1 MKKLFIALFPVLLL
15 SACSDVLDLNP
26 TDAISSEVALE
37 TDEGVKQL
45 LIGAYNSFSASS
57 LCGGELMRNAEL
69 FGGLDEI
76 VWLGTYEAPRE
87 IYNHQILVTNVDV
100 EGLWVQGYDLIN
112 ICNNVLAHLDA
123 VKEADRNRVRGEA
136 LLLRGWVLFELTR
149 FFGQQYVAGTSN
161 TQPAVPIVL
170 TPSAS
175 STDNA
180 FPARNSVEE
189 CYAQAISDVSEA
201 ETLLPVTNDVFATRY
216 TAAAVLARIYLQMEN
231 YEGARDAADRV
242 ISSGKYSLL
251 PAYAEVFATDALTKE
266 CVFGIVVTAT
276 DGIND
281 MNTYFSTL
289 AYGGRGDIEIRQSF
303 LDLYDPADA
312 RKALYFKTA
321 NRWRTGKFNNQFG
334 DINIIRLAEMYLI
347 RAECNL
353 RLGTS
358 VGASPLDD
366 YNKTRQRAGLPAATS
381 VTLDD
386 VLLERRLELAHEGF
400 RVHDIKRLRQSV
412 GSFPWN
418 DPMMV
423 YPIPQREITI
433 NPNLIQNPGY

>member
-1 MKKLFIALFPVLLL
+1 MKTFAIILFAFFGLA
-15 SACSDVLDLNP
+15 ACSDVLELTP
-26 TDAISSEVALE
+26 TDAISTEVALE
-37 TDEGVKQL
+37 TDEGVKQV
-45 LIGAYNSFSASS
+45 LIGAYNALSASS
-57 LCGGELMRNAEL
+57 LFGGELMRNAEL

-76 VWLGTYEAPRE
+76 VWLGTFEAPRE

-100 EGLWVQGYDLIN
+100 EGFWVEAYNLIN
-112 ICNNVLAHLDA
+112 ICNNILAHIDV

-136 LLLRGWVLFELTR
+136 LLLRGWILFELTR
-149 FFGQQYVAGTSN
+149 FFGQQYVAGTNN
-161 TQPAVPIVL
+161 TQLGVPII
-170 TPSAS
+170 TSPSAA

-180 FPARNSVEE
+180 FPARNTVEE
-189 CYAQAISDVSEA
+189 CYAQALADVTEA
-201 ETLLPVTNDVFATRY
+201 EALLPATNEVFATKY

-231 YEGARDAADRV
+231 YEAARDAAHRV

-251 PAYAEVFATDALTKE
+251 PTYAEIFNTDGLTKE

-276 DGIND
+276 DGINA

-289 AYGGRGDIEIRQSF
+289 AYGGRGDIEIKQSF
-303 LDLYDPADA
+303 LDLYDPADT

-353 RLGTS
+353 RLGTA
-358 VGASPLDD
+358 VGASPVDD
-366 YNKTRQRAGLPAATS
+366 YNKTRVRAGLPAVTT

-386 VLLERRLELAHEGF
+386 ILLERRLELAHEGL

-412 GSFPWN
+412 GSFAWN